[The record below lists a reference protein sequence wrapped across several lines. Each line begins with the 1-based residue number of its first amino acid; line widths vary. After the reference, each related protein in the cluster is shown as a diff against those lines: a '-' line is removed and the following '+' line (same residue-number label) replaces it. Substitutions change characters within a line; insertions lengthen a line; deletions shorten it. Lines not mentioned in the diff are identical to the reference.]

1 MFFPSN
7 YPLFHVVL
15 STPASVTII
24 RIRLVS
30 YYQAFLCCNCGLDN
44 NEQMPLVECL
54 TSSISIFSPQ
64 SRGYYGYF
72 YSRGAVSAPWL
83 LPPARFIFFRPRAY
97 LIWCGNIYAWTAS
110 FVWLPSFVYTSLPLS
125 LQLHGCY
132 RAMHT
137 TLSSFAVNPGI
148 SVSTVMR
155 SACQSEG
162 RLPCHDVIIS
172 SRQRVN
178 CCVLASITSSSS

>member
-83 LPPARFIFFRPRAY
+83 LPPARFIFFRPM
-97 LIWCGNIYAWTAS
+97 LIWFDVGIFTHGQPALCDCRRSFIQASPSPFTSTAATKRCTQRS
-110 FVWLPSFVYTSLPLS
+110 PPLPSLPVLVCQQWCG
-125 LQLHGCY
+125 QLVNRKDAY
-132 RAMHT
+132 PAMM
-137 TLSSFAVNPGI
+137 SSFRHGN
-148 SVSTVMR
+148 
-155 SACQSEG
+155 E
-162 RLPCHDVIIS
+162 
-172 SRQRVN
+172 
-178 CCVLASITSSSS
+178 SIVAF